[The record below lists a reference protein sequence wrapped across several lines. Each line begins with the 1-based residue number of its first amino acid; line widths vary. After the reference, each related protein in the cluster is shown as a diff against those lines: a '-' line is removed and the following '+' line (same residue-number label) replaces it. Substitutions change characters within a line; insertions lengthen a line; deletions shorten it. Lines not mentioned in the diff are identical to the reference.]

1 LDPVDEVSDL
11 VAESSD
17 PVDEVSDLVDKSSD
31 PVDDSS
37 SWSTIP
43 RTR

>member
-11 VAESSD
+11 VDESSD
-17 PVDEVSDLVDKSSD
+17 PVDEVSDLVDD
-31 PVDDSS
+31 FNP
-37 SWSTIP
+37 WSTIP

>member
-1 LDPVDEVSDL
+1 MDPVDEVSDL
-11 VAESSD
+11 VDESSD

>member
-11 VAESSD
+11 VDESSD